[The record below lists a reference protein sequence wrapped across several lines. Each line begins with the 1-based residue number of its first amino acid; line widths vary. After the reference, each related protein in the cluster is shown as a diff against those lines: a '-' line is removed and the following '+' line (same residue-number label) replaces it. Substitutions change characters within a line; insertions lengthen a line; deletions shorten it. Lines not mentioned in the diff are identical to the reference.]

1 MGSFR
6 GFKPRKELDRTYLYN
21 LSHNLPGIL
30 SPLSKTTSG
39 YSSSPLS
46 TAEELPL
53 FLRSSLILHSLNHKV
68 LIVTQSCILDIN
80 SQSLLSRANELTQSS
95 HLKHQLQELF
105 TVANLHL
112 STQLIKPN
120 HLVLPP
126 TDVAPK
132 SL

>member
-1 MGSFR
+1 MGSFK
-6 GFKPRKELDRTYLYN
+6 GFKPKKELDRTYLYN

-68 LIVTQSCILDIN
+68 LIVIQSYILNIN
-80 SQSLLSRANELTQSS
+80 SQSLLSRANELTQS
-95 HLKHQLQELF
+95 
-105 TVANLHL
+105 
-112 STQLIKPN
+112 
-120 HLVLPP
+120 
-126 TDVAPK
+126 
-132 SL
+132 

>member
-1 MGSFR
+1 MGSFK

-53 FLRSSLILHSLNHKV
+53 FLRSSLILHSLNHKI
-68 LIVTQSCILDIN
+68 LIVIQSCILNIN
-80 SQSLLSRANELTQSS
+80 SQSLLSRANELTQS
-95 HLKHQLQELF
+95 
-105 TVANLHL
+105 
-112 STQLIKPN
+112 
-120 HLVLPP
+120 
-126 TDVAPK
+126 
-132 SL
+132 

>member
-1 MGSFR
+1 MGSFK
-6 GFKPRKELDRTYLYN
+6 GFKPWKELDRTYLYN

-68 LIVTQSCILDIN
+68 LIVTQSCILNIN
-80 SQSLLSRANELTQSS
+80 SQSLLSRANELTQG
-95 HLKHQLQELF
+95 
-105 TVANLHL
+105 
-112 STQLIKPN
+112 
-120 HLVLPP
+120 
-126 TDVAPK
+126 
-132 SL
+132 

>member
-1 MGSFR
+1 MGSFK
-6 GFKPRKELDRTYLYN
+6 GFKPKKELDRTYLYN

-68 LIVTQSCILDIN
+68 LIVIQSCILNIN
-80 SQSLLSRANELTQSS
+80 SQSLLSRANELTQS
-95 HLKHQLQELF
+95 
-105 TVANLHL
+105 
-112 STQLIKPN
+112 
-120 HLVLPP
+120 
-126 TDVAPK
+126 
-132 SL
+132 